1 MMRTYVNDLE
11 LNVELV
17 GQVVGCLEILEAAK
31 NTDITFTLAWRE
43 AVLFPLKKYQHFLLG
58 SSFCLKLINYVV

>member
-17 GQVVGCLEILEAAK
+17 GLVVGCLEILEAAK
-31 NTDITFTLAWRE
+31 NTDITFTLA
-43 AVLFPLKKYQHFLLG
+43 
-58 SSFCLKLINYVV
+58 